1 MNLLRGWRTEFESI
15 DECPWPGP
23 RPQRDRRI
31 ESSDDA
37 PVKFH
42 GRGEDAAKISQS
54 IRENAVVVL
63 SGASGVGKT
72 SALYQAIRPELE
84 RLGWAVMLCDKWSP
98 PRTFE
103 AADLIETQAAGQLPL
118 GIALGADQ
126 PSLVEQLDEYYPDEA
141 VIVLDQFEELI
152 RYRRGAYQKVLRWIE
167 ETAKR
172 SHVRIV
178 ISLRV
183 EYEHELTGPGG
194 LKVGPFQMQRCEL
207 APITDP
213 TVIEEIIRA
222 GQTNLGEQAASDDTV
237 VELVKVWEEAHSQSE
252 WSEVGLLHLQA
263 TLYSLWHGRGTAGV
277 IEQSQVLKLSKA
289 VAEFNEKQTG
299 ADEVGLYEYGL
310 SQCVEVALTHCRD
323 ACEPA
328 GVDWTLAA
336 RARELITDMTGHLS
350 SGGYKIS
357 LDRDEL
363 ADRLI
368 RASKVP
374 EGDKAAELQARVALA
389 QIVDGA
395 ASGSYE
401 TSTGTISFEPLE
413 LPNELDWLAIQ
424 RLDLFDVAS
433 LADGNWPWELDPE
446 DTTGGALLGLRPV
459 ESVVEE
465 LRSLHFALEWLR
477 MCELIRVTSTE
488 PGKVMVSLNHD
499 RFAAGLTRWTRSFE
513 VGSNEAISRVSAIRG
528 AVLDWSSE
536 NDEPI
541 PGGVVANVR
550 WADCQITR
558 RFQNVTLVNCDFR
571 GSTFRGC
578 EFKGVS
584 FVNCLL
590 DDVEFL
596 DCTIEGQPGPLPT
609 GLNEEQIREQPSFL
623 VSAPDLV
630 PILHRYRE
638 TIDDGGDPTLIYS
651 RTAGVAAVP
660 AAKGDVARVSCD
672 PQPQTGGLTMYG
684 GFLSSLK
691 VRACK
696 FPDGGTLSL
705 RHVAGTSVEFAELT
719 EARVEVFAAALRGLT
734 VTLPISKLT
743 DATVT
748 DAATTGKSADDAFRL
763 DLTESRIINAW
774 FGPGLEGSAVFTSC
788 RVWQLFNGSTAFA
801 VTLPDSPLM
810 GAVNIQQTDD
820 LIPFAIVKGEK
831 YKQLLVESLEGLEQ
845 QVFDASTL
853 IDYRRRPAKYE
864 LSRRSESGAS
874 DAAGEE

>member
-1 MNLLRGWRTEFESI
+1 MNLLRGWRTTFESI

-23 RPQRDRRI
+23 RPQRDRAFDTTGD
-31 ESSDDA
+31 E
-37 PVKFH
+37 PVRFH
-42 GRGEDAAKISQS
+42 GRKDDAAKISQI
-54 IRENAVVVL
+54 IRENDVVVL

-103 AADLIETQAAGQLPL
+103 AADLIETQVAGQLPL
-118 GIALGADQ
+118 GIALEPSE
-126 PSLVEQLDEYYPDEA
+126 PSLVTQLDEYYPDEA

-167 ETAKR
+167 ETAKT

-194 LKVGPFQMQRCEL
+194 LNVGPFQFQRCEL
-207 APITDP
+207 APITDLQ
-213 TVIEEIIRA
+213 VIEQIIRA
-222 GQTNLGEQAASDDTV
+222 GQTRSGEQAASDDATIK
-237 VELVKVWEEAHSQSE
+237 LLALWEETHSQSE

-263 TLYSLWHGRGTAGV
+263 TLYSLWHSRTTTV
-277 IEQSQVLKLSKA
+277 IEASQVADLA
-289 VAEFNEKQTG
+289 ADAAEYSEKQTG

-374 EGDKAAELQARVALA
+374 ESDRVAEQDARMKLA

-413 LPNELDWLAIQ
+413 LPNELDWLSV
-424 RLDLFDVAS
+424 RRSDLFDVAS
-433 LADGNWPWELDPE
+433 LADGIWPWELDPE

-513 VGSNEAISRVSAIRG
+513 VGSSEAISRVSAIRG

-558 RFQNVTLVNCDFR
+558 RFENVTLVNCDFR

-596 DCTIEGQPGPLPT
+596 DCTIEGRPSPLPT

-638 TIDDGGDPTLIYS
+638 TINDGGDPTLIYS

-660 AAKGDVARVSCD
+660 AAKEDVARVSCD
-672 PQPQTGGLTMYG
+672 PQPHPGGLTMYG

-743 DATVT
+743 DATEA
-748 DAATTGKSADDAFRL
+748 DAATTGKSANDAFRL
-763 DLTESRIINAW
+763 ELTESRIINAW

-864 LSRRSESGAS
+864 LSRRSESGPS
-874 DAAGEE
+874 DAAGDE